1 MFKKSLTILAV
12 VSFLLIAA
20 GARAGE
26 EGKNPFSL
34 RDQDKKGL
42 SLLDPQRLSLSH
54 SYGLYFSTGKDAK
67 SLALYRSSIRYRLAK
82 PLTVEMDLGY
92 LHHPLFKRGYQQGVL
107 LSRMGIDYRP
117 SPYFNLQ
124 INISRNPWL
133 DPWFR
138 GER

>member
-1 MFKKSLTILAV
+1 MFRKSLTILAV
-12 VSFLLIAA
+12 VSFLLVAA

-26 EGKNPFSL
+26 EGKSSFSL

-67 SLALYRSSIRYRLAK
+67 SLALYKSSIRYRLAK
-82 PLTVEMDLGY
+82 PLTVVMDLGY
-92 LHHPLFKRGYQQGVL
+92 LHRPSFKGSYQKGLL
-107 LSRMGIDYRP
+107 LSHLGIDYRP
-117 SPYFNLQ
+117 SPYLNMQ
-124 INISRNPWL
+124 INISRNPWF

-138 GER
+138 GGR